1 MSAWRST
8 APSRL
13 RADTAYP
20 PSSCSSDTNESPSR
34 SRSWSSRGSHTTLS
48 CSTLS
53 RAHSVVPLKPMT
65 SPVVKWCTSTVISLM
80 TKTSFSMP
88 LTGTTKRSP
97 ETGSQRSPASE
108 SRRASSMVSMSSM
121 VTSPR
126 GIAKQPWIW
135 SMTERPGLEAL
146 DESTFET
153 VLCVVAHP
161 DDLEYGTAAAVEKWV
176 RAGKTVTYLLVTRGE
191 AGIDTMPPAEAGPL
205 REQEERTGAA
215 RVGVDVVEFLDGFAD
230 GVVEFGLAL
239 RRAIAREIRIRR
251 PDLVVTMTYAD
262 RFPGGSV
269 NQADHRAVGLAV
281 VDARSDAGNRWIFPD
296 LVDEGHEPWKVA
308 QVLVVMDPEPTH
320 YVDVSDHV
328 DAAVASLSAHEAY
341 LAALG
346 PDYPDPA
353 DLLGRILGGPADV
366 VGVPYAVTGRLLG

>member
-1 MSAWRST
+1 
-8 APSRL
+8 
-13 RADTAYP
+13 
-20 PSSCSSDTNESPSR
+20 
-34 SRSWSSRGSHTTLS
+34 
-48 CSTLS
+48 
-53 RAHSVVPLKPMT
+53 
-65 SPVVKWCTSTVISLM
+65 
-80 TKTSFSMP
+80 
-88 LTGTTKRSP
+88 
-97 ETGSQRSPASE
+97 
-108 SRRASSMVSMSSM
+108 
-121 VTSPR
+121 
-126 GIAKQPWIW
+126 
-135 SMTERPGLEAL
+135 MTERPGLEAL

-176 RAGKTVTYLLVTRGE
+176 RSGKTVTYLLVTRGE

-205 REQEERTGAA
+205 REQEERAGAA

-230 GVVEFGLAL
+230 GVVEFGVAL

-328 DAAVASLSAHEAY
+328 DAAVASLSAHQAY

-346 PDYPDPA
+346 PDYPEPT

-366 VGVPYAVTGRLLG
+366 VGVPYSLTGRLLG